1 MQGFVVQNP
10 MQMGYLGVKTV
21 VDYLKGKKV
30 DREIDTG
37 CVMVTLDNLEKP
49 AIADLVN
56 PPLEKYL
63 K

>member
-1 MQGFVVQNP
+1 
-10 MQMGYLGVKTV
+10 MGYLGVKTV